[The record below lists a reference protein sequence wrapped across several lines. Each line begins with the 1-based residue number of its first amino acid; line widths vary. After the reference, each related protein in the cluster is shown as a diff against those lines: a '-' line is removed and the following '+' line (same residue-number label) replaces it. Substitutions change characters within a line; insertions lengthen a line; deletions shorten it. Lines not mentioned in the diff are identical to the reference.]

1 MNNRPN
7 TFLQYLFVALLGV
20 LLHFTYEWSQD
31 NTFVGFFSSVNE
43 STWEHLKLL
52 FFPMLLLT
60 VWNVWKSKEKD
71 SYFLPARTA
80 GILAGMGFIVTAYY
94 TITGIIGKNVDWIN
108 VVIFLLGVAFT
119 FWIEKKVYKKKL
131 FDGIL
136 FPVIILTG
144 LLILFIFFTIIPPEI
159 GLFKDRS

>member
-1 MNNRPN
+1 MNKRSNA
-7 TFLQYLFVALLGV
+7 FLQYLFVAILGV
-20 LLHFTYEWSQD
+20 LLHFTYEWSGK

-60 VWNVWKSKEKD
+60 IWNLLKSSEKEP
-71 SYFLPARTA
+71 YFLPARTA
-80 GILAGMGFIVTAYY
+80 GILAGMGFIVTVYY

-108 VVIFLLGVAFT
+108 VIIFLLGVAFT
-119 FWIEKKVYKKKL
+119 FWTEKKLYKKKL

-136 FPVIILTG
+136 FPIIILAG
-144 LLILFIFFTIIPPEI
+144 LMILFIVFTINPPEI

>member
-1 MNNRPN
+1 
-7 TFLQYLFVALLGV
+7 
-20 LLHFTYEWSQD
+20 
-31 NTFVGFFSSVNE
+31 
-43 STWEHLKLL
+43 
-52 FFPMLLLT
+52 MLLLT
-60 VWNVWKSKEKD
+60 VWNVLNSKEKD
-71 SYFLPARTA
+71 PYFLPARTA